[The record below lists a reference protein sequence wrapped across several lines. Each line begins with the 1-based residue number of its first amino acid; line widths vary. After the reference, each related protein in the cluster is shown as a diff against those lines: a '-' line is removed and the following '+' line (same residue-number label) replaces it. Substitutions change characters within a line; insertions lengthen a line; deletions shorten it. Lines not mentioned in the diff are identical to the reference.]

1 MQFCNLIKNFT
12 FEGHQLNFNYCESE
26 MDGPELFIYGD
37 DASGKNFLEDDD
49 NYSRVQDYI
58 MRKWVNREV

>member
-1 MQFCNLIKNFT
+1 MQFCNLIKHFT

-37 DASGKNFLEDDD
+37 DPSGKTFLEDDS
-49 NYSRVQDYI
+49 NYSRVQDFI
-58 MRKWVNREV
+58 MRKWVNREI